1 LREIAAMQNAEQ
13 FEYWNGPE
21 GQHWADREDRFD
33 GMLGPF
39 VEPLLDAAGIAP
51 DDRVLDVGC
60 GNGATSLAAA
70 RRAAT
75 GRVVGVD
82 ISGPML
88 TRARGRAAG
97 EGIDN
102 VEFVHADAQDHDFGV
117 DAGTFD
123 VMISRFGVMFF
134 ADPVAAFSN
143 LASALRPGGRVAF
156 LCWQGLFANE
166 WVAVPAAAIIPIVGA
181 PEAPPP
187 DAPGPFSF
195 ADRDRVSG
203 ILADSGFTDVT
214 FDDMHLPVVLG
225 GGLPLD
231 DAVAFLG
238 EGGMGKRFLG
248 DADEPT
254 VARALAAV
262 RDALVPYASSG
273 GVRLDSAVWLVC
285 AQR

>member
-1 LREIAAMQNAEQ
+1 MQNAEQ
-13 FEYWNGPE
+13 FEHWNGPE
-21 GQHWADREDRFD
+21 GQHWVNRDTTFD
-33 GMLGPF
+33 AMLAAF
-39 VEPLLDAAGIAP
+39 VEPLLDAAAIAP
-51 DDRVLDVGC
+51 DDRVVDVGC

-70 RRAAT
+70 RRAAK

-88 TRARGRAAG
+88 TRARGRAAD
-97 EGIDN
+97 EGIRH
-102 VEFVHADAQDHDFGV
+102 VEFVNADAQDHPFDGS
-117 DAGTFD
+117 DPFD
-123 VMISRFGVMFF
+123 VMISRFGIMFF

-143 LASALRPGGRVAF
+143 LASALRPRGRVAF

-166 WVAVPAAAIIPIVGA
+166 WVAIPASAIIPIAGA

-203 ILADSGFTDVT
+203 ILTDAGFTNVT
-214 FDDMHLPVVLG
+214 FDDLHIPLLLG

-231 DAVAFLG
+231 DAVAFLA

-248 DADEPT
+248 DADGPT
-254 VARALAAV
+254 VERALAAV
-262 RDALVPYASSG
+262 RDALVPYSSSD
-273 GVRLDSAVWLVC
+273 GVRLDSAVWLVR

>member
-1 LREIAAMQNAEQ
+1 MENTEQ

-33 GMLGPF
+33 GMLAAF
-39 VEPLLDAAGIAP
+39 VEPLLDAAAIAT

-60 GNGATSLAAA
+60 GNGGTSLAAA

-88 TRARGRAAG
+88 TRARERAAAD
-97 EGIDN
+97 GIAN
-102 VEFVHADAQDHDFGV
+102 VDFVHADAQDHDF
-117 DAGTFD
+117 AGDTAAFD

-134 ADPVAAFSN
+134 ADPVAAFTN
-143 LASALRPGGRVAF
+143 LATGLRPGGGIAF
-156 LCWQGLFANE
+156 VCWQGLFANE

-187 DAPGPFSF
+187 DAPGPFAF

-203 ILADSGFTDVT
+203 ILSDAGFRDVT
-214 FDDMHLPVVLG
+214 IDDVHVPVVLG

-231 DAVAFLG
+231 DAVAFLA

-248 DADEPT
+248 DADGPT
-254 VARALAAV
+254 VERALAAV
-262 RDALVPYASSG
+262 REALVPYSSPD
-273 GVRLDSAVWLVC
+273 GVRLDSAVWLVR
-285 AQR
+285 AHR